1 MKLEILALVD
11 NKATVLIKGEI
22 GQNGDN
28 NALFI
33 ADQLKAI
40 SQNEIHIHIASE
52 GGSLAEALSIRA
64 EIKKFIIETGKK
76 VIFHLEKM
84 VASAATVV
92 PMIKESRVIG
102 ASNMLF
108 MLHPAYAAEVVVGH
122 GTAADHVKTAEIIKE
137 YTQLW
142 AAALMEKSGL
152 SETQVNEWI
161 LHKQTDTN
169 LTALDALNFG
179 FIDEIGAASLIN
191 ASLLPKDLSGIPDDW
206 LKANQIIDKKEYNVM
221 TPEEQASITIYD
233 ACVRALGITA
243 LVGFLIGI
251 VLSYL
256 SALQLK
262 TFGAE
267 IYIIDILGLSII
279 RELGPL
285 LAAILVAGRSGSSMT
300 AQIGIMRVTE
310 ELDALSAMGISHS
323 LRLILPKV
331 TALTIVLPLL
341 SAWTSASALIG
352 GMFSAQTTL
361 DISYQQ
367 FLVRLPDAV
376 PLLNVFIGLG
386 KSAVFGLMI
395 ALIAC
400 HFGFRIK
407 PNTESLGSE
416 TTNSV
421 VASITVVIMI
431 DAMFAI
437 LFMGVGMP

>member
-1 MKLEILALVD
+1 MIE
-11 NKATVLIKGEI
+11 TEP
-22 GQNGDN
+22 
-28 NALFI
+28 
-33 ADQLKAI
+33 
-40 SQNEIHIHIASE
+40 SQDLPP
-52 GGSLAEALSIRA
+52 SLADVSQDNGQPCIRLS
-64 EIKKFIIETGKK
+64 G
-76 VIFHLEKM
+76 
-84 VASAATVV
+84 SW
-92 PMIKESRVIG
+92 
-102 ASNMLF
+102 N
-108 MLHPAYAAEVVVGH
+108 LHGLAIAPELQQKISVNAVN
-122 GTAADHVKTAEIIKE
+122 KNL
-137 YTQLW
+137 LW
-142 AAALMEKSGL
+142 DMRSVDVLDSAAALIIWQAWGGQMPAL
-152 SETQVNEWI
+152 IQI
-161 LHKQTDTN
+161 KQEHQRLFDRWQAQTVP
-169 LTALDALNFG
+169 DAEPKVPLF
-179 FIDEIGAASLIN
+179 
-191 ASLLPKDLSGIPDDW
+191 SLLFNSLQNLIWGFWGQLLDLVALMGQLVLDLSYLLRHPRDIPR
-206 LKANQIIDKKEYNVM
+206 AEV
-221 TPEEQASITIYD
+221 SITIYD
-233 ACVRALGITA
+233 AGVRALGITA

-331 TALTIVLPLL
+331 TALTIVMPLL
-341 SAWTSASALIG
+341 SAWTSVAALIG
-352 GMFSAQTTL
+352 GMFSAQNTL

-367 FLVRLPDAV
+367 FLVKLPDVV

-431 DAMFAI
+431 DAIFAI

>member
-1 MKLEILALVD
+1 MIDTESSPELPPSLEVVKQD
-11 NKATVLIKGEI
+11 G
-22 GQNGDN
+22 GQLCVRLSGSWN
-28 NALFI
+28 LR
-33 ADQLKAI
+33 
-40 SQNEIHIHIASE
+40 
-52 GGSLAEALSIRA
+52 SLATASDLQQKIRHNA
-64 EIKKFIIETGKK
+64 G
-76 VIFHLEKM
+76 
-84 VASAATVV
+84 
-92 PMIKESRVIG
+92 
-102 ASNMLF
+102 N
-108 MLHPAYAAEVVVGH
+108 
-122 GTAADHVKTAEIIKE
+122 KTL
-137 YTQLW
+137 QWDMRQVDVLDS
-142 AAALMEKSGL
+142 AAALIIWQAWGEQIPTLLQTKPEHQRLFDRWQSQSVPGAEPTVSRISLFFNYFHQLIWGFWAQL
-152 SETQVNEWI
+152 SDLVTLLGQLV
-161 LHKQTDTN
+161 LDLGYLASHPLDTPRV
-169 LTALDALNFG
+169 
-179 FIDEIGAASLIN
+179 EI
-191 ASLLPKDLSGIPDDW
+191 
-206 LKANQIIDKKEYNVM
+206 
-221 TPEEQASITIYD
+221 SITIYD
-233 ACVRALGITA
+233 AGVRALGITA

-285 LAAILVAGRSGSSMT
+285 LAAILVAGRSGSAMT

-331 TALTIVLPLL
+331 TALTIVMPLL
-341 SAWTSASALIG
+341 SAWTSASSLIG
-352 GMFSAQTTL
+352 GMFSAQNTL

>member
-1 MKLEILALVD
+1 MNDTEGTEESPDLPPTLAVVKQDDGQQSVRLSGNWTLRSLAKAAALKKKISLNAVNKTLQWDLRTIDLLDSAAALLIWQAWGEQMPELLQIKPEHQGLFDRWQSQSVPVAEPEVPPLSLFFISVQQLILGFWLQLLDLVTLSGQLALD
-11 NKATVLIKGEI
+11 LGYLLGHPRDIP
-22 GQNGDN
+22 
-28 NALFI
+28 
-33 ADQLKAI
+33 
-40 SQNEIHIHIASE
+40 
-52 GGSLAEALSIRA
+52 RA
-64 EIKKFIIETGKK
+64 EI
-76 VIFHLEKM
+76 
-84 VASAATVV
+84 
-92 PMIKESRVIG
+92 
-102 ASNMLF
+102 
-108 MLHPAYAAEVVVGH
+108 
-122 GTAADHVKTAEIIKE
+122 
-137 YTQLW
+137 
-142 AAALMEKSGL
+142 
-152 SETQVNEWI
+152 
-161 LHKQTDTN
+161 
-169 LTALDALNFG
+169 
-179 FIDEIGAASLIN
+179 
-191 ASLLPKDLSGIPDDW
+191 
-206 LKANQIIDKKEYNVM
+206 
-221 TPEEQASITIYD
+221 SITTYD
-233 ACVRALGITA
+233 AGVRALGITA

-331 TALTIVLPLL
+331 TALIIVLPLL

-352 GMFSAQTTL
+352 GMFSAQNTL

-367 FLVRLPDAV
+367 FIGKLPDVV

-386 KSAVFGLMI
+386 KSAVFGLFI

>member
-1 MKLEILALVD
+1 MIEIEASPDLLPQLLVDLNNDGQLTVHLTGCWNLRHLAIMPDLQQKISLNAD
-11 NKATVLIKGEI
+11 NKAT
-22 GQNGDN
+22 QWD
-28 NALFI
+28 
-33 ADQLKAI
+33 
-40 SQNEIHIHIASE
+40 
-52 GGSLAEALSIRA
+52 
-64 EIKKFIIETGKK
+64 
-76 VIFHLEKM
+76 
-84 VASAATVV
+84 
-92 PMIKESRVIG
+92 
-102 ASNMLF
+102 ML
-108 MLHPAYAAEVVVGH
+108 LVDELDS
-122 GTAADHVKTAEIIKE
+122 TAALIIWQSWGKQLPNLLQVKPEHQRLFNRWQTQSLPTEEPVNTWFSLFFNAAQQLIWGFLAQLLSLVTLLGQLVLDVSYLLRHPQEIPV
-137 YTQLW
+137 
-142 AAALMEKSGL
+142 
-152 SETQVNEWI
+152 SEI
-161 LHKQTDTN
+161 
-169 LTALDALNFG
+169 
-179 FIDEIGAASLIN
+179 
-191 ASLLPKDLSGIPDDW
+191 
-206 LKANQIIDKKEYNVM
+206 
-221 TPEEQASITIYD
+221 SITIYD
-233 ACVRALGITA
+233 AGVRALGITA
-243 LVGFLIGI
+243 LVGFLIGV

-331 TALTIVLPLL
+331 MALTMIMPLL
-341 SAWTSASALIG
+341 SAWTSASALLG
-352 GMFSAQTTL
+352 GMFSAQNTL

-367 FLVRLPDAV
+367 FFLKLPNV
-376 PLLNVFIGLG
+376 IPLLNVFIGLG
-386 KSAVFGLMI
+386 KGAVFGFMI

-431 DAMFAI
+431 DAVFAI

>member
-1 MKLEILALVD
+1 MPDLLQINTEHQWIFDRWQAQSVPAAEPTVSRFSLFFDYFHQLIWGFWAQFLDMAILLGQLALD
-11 NKATVLIKGEI
+11 LGYLLRHPFEI
-22 GQNGDN
+22 P
-28 NALFI
+28 
-33 ADQLKAI
+33 
-40 SQNEIHIHIASE
+40 
-52 GGSLAEALSIRA
+52 RA
-64 EIKKFIIETGKK
+64 EI
-76 VIFHLEKM
+76 
-84 VASAATVV
+84 
-92 PMIKESRVIG
+92 
-102 ASNMLF
+102 
-108 MLHPAYAAEVVVGH
+108 
-122 GTAADHVKTAEIIKE
+122 
-137 YTQLW
+137 
-142 AAALMEKSGL
+142 
-152 SETQVNEWI
+152 
-161 LHKQTDTN
+161 
-169 LTALDALNFG
+169 
-179 FIDEIGAASLIN
+179 
-191 ASLLPKDLSGIPDDW
+191 
-206 LKANQIIDKKEYNVM
+206 
-221 TPEEQASITIYD
+221 SITIYD
-233 ACVRALGITA
+233 AGVRALGITA

-341 SAWTSASALIG
+341 SAWTSAAALIG

-367 FLVRLPDAV
+367 FFLRLPDAV
-376 PLLNVFIGLG
+376 PLVNVFIGLG
-386 KSAVFGLMI
+386 KSAVFGLFI

-421 VASITVVIMI
+421 VASITVVIMN
-431 DAMFAI
+431 DAVFAI